1 MKQIFSYL
9 ITLIVG
15 VVIGCALAYVGREKT
30 ETPKGELIDTDT
42 TIVETQ
48 VSVGK
53 EELAESTI
61 EIAPPKTIKETEYIY
76 IPEVKVVE
84 KIIRDTVFL
93 SIPRQYY
100 FTEKNGVL
108 IWHSGIQSRIDSLD
122 YMERKYVIEKTY
134 QKEKK
139 NLLSI
144 GMEANYSQTIRLP
157 LQLEYE
163 RMINKWFS
171 TYAYVEYEFTTN
183 NYGIGAGVKASIGW

>member
-1 MKQIFSYL
+1 MKQILSYL
-9 ITLIVG
+9 IALVAGIA
-15 VVIGCALAYVGREKT
+15 IGSALAYVGLDKQ

-42 TIVETQ
+42 TLVENN
-48 VSVGK
+48 VSFGK
-53 EELAESTI
+53 EELAESTK

-76 IPEVKVVE
+76 IPEVKIVE
-84 KIIRDTVFL
+84 KIIKDTVYL
-93 SIPRQYY
+93 SFPRQYY

-122 YMERKYVIEKTY
+122 YTERKYVIEKVY

-139 NLLSI
+139 NFLSL
-144 GMEANYSQTIRLP
+144 GMEANYNQAIRLP
-157 LQLEYE
+157 MQLEYE

-171 TYAYVEYEFTTN
+171 AYAYLEYEFVTR